1 MNLSD
6 LGTAL
11 PAYAIQGQPQPSIDY
26 KAQMTT
32 ANLDAPQLEFLKSS
46 FACTNSDVTYIAGD
60 GSTRQYYRITKA
72 FESYPSLVVMKLAGE
87 DKDQL
92 RAGTYPFLATSAV
105 LAHHGVRVPAIVAQ
119 SPELGLI
126 VLEDFGDTTLFD
138 HLGSTAAS
146 GPAPSRP
153 TGMRSVTLSAKSD
166 AYKSCFKVLTSF
178 LTLKGTTE
186 DRWQQWAFD
195 EAKLAFE
202 FDFFIKHYVQAAH
215 RKGHD
220 KEGQGVGEELA
231 TERDRLCSLLA
242 ADSHYF
248 SHRDFH
254 SKNIMVL
261 PGSDGPMDL
270 GIIDFQDARLGP
282 ASYDA
287 VSLFFDPYAPLDLE
301 ERHQLY
307 EAYCTKAETSCPPA
321 AVKTLRSLKEP
332 MILQRL
338 TKALG
343 SFGYLTLDQK
353 RGDYLQHQGPALDIL
368 LSLPSLHSDYP
379 HIMGILAAIHASEP
393 IHPSA

>member
-1 MNLSD
+1 
-6 LGTAL
+6 
-11 PAYAIQGQPQPSIDY
+11 
-26 KAQMTT
+26 MTT

-46 FACTNSDVTYIAGD
+46 FACTNSDVTCIAGD

-92 RAGTYPFLATSAV
+92 RAGTYPFLATGAV
-105 LAHHGVRVPAIVAQ
+105 LAHHGVRVPTIVAQ

-138 HLGSTAAS
+138 HLGSVQS
-146 GPAPSRP
+146 DP
-153 TGMRSVTLSAKSD
+153 SAKSE
-166 AYKSCFKVLTSF
+166 AYTSCFKVLTSF
-178 LTLKGTTE
+178 LTLTGTPQ

-202 FDFFIKHYVQAAH
+202 FDFFITHYVQAALPGTEG
-215 RKGHD
+215 KG
-220 KEGQGVGEELA
+220 ELGA
-231 TERDRLCSLLA
+231 ERDRLCSLLA
-242 ADSHYF
+242 SDSHYF

-254 SKNIMVL
+254 SKNIMIL
-261 PGSDGPMDL
+261 AGSPCSEAKSPGPRDL

-287 VSLFFDPYAPLDLE
+287 VSLFFDPYAPLALE
-301 ERHQLY
+301 ERHELY
-307 EAYCTKAETSCPPA
+307 EAFCREAEDSCPPA

-343 SFGYLTLDQK
+343 SFGYLTLDQR

-368 LSLPSLHSDYP
+368 LSLESLHSDYP
-379 HIMGILAAIHASEP
+379 HIMGILAAIHASKP
-393 IHPSA
+393 IQPSA

>member
-1 MNLSD
+1 
-6 LGTAL
+6 
-11 PAYAIQGQPQPSIDY
+11 
-26 KAQMTT
+26 MTT

-46 FACTNSDVTYIAGD
+46 FACTNSDVTCIAGD

-87 DKDQL
+87 DKEQL
-92 RAGTYPFLATSAV
+92 RAGTYPFLATGAV
-105 LAHHGVRVPAIVAQ
+105 LAHHGVRVPTIVAQ

-126 VLEDFGDTTLFD
+126 VLEDFGNTTLFD
-138 HLGSTAAS
+138 HLKATHSATHSAAH
-146 GPAPSRP
+146 
-153 TGMRSVTLSAKSD
+153 SAKSV
-166 AYKSCFKVLTSF
+166 AYTRCFKALTSF
-178 LTLKGTTE
+178 LTLTGTPQ

-202 FDFFIKHYVQAAH
+202 FDFFLKHYVQAAIPGTES
-215 RKGHD
+215 KG
-220 KEGQGVGEELA
+220 ELGG
-231 TERDRLCSLLA
+231 ERDRLCSLLA

-254 SKNIMVL
+254 SKNIMIL
-261 PGSDGPMDL
+261 RGSHGPEDL

-287 VSLFFDPYAPLDLE
+287 VSLFFDPYAPLALE
-301 ERHQLY
+301 ERHELY
-307 EAYCTKAETSCPPA
+307 EAFCREAESSCPPA

-353 RGDYLQHQGPALDIL
+353 RGDYLQHQGPALEIL
-368 LSLPSLHSDYP
+368 LSLESLHSDYP
-379 HIMGILAAIHASEP
+379 HIMGILAAIHASKP
-393 IHPSA
+393 VQPSA